1 MSNAACPPRQPA
13 LNHDVASCA
22 VTAGSSRTCASA
34 DEPSLRR
41 NAGSLSSSTMTWTVA
56 LPFLAGRTS
65 NACDSSTERITTN
78 CYLSSVLRKVAAS
91 APRLLASEMRRI
103 VFLGQLDG
111 GEYEKT
117 ILHPWMFSAV
127 AQEQPL
133 RCRHSAQ
140 PPYRTVSMSMHST
153 PWVEDSFFFI

>member
-1 MSNAACPPRQPA
+1 MHVRAGILFSPRATHAVCEVIGTLRVLA
-13 LNHDVASCA
+13 LG
-22 VTAGSSRTCASA
+22 GSS
-34 DEPSLRR
+34 E
-41 NAGSLSSSTMTWTVA
+41 VV
-56 LPFLAGRTS
+56 
-65 NACDSSTERITTN
+65 RITTN
-78 CYLSSVLRKVAAS
+78 CYLFSVLRKVAAS
-91 APRLLASEMRRI
+91 APRLLASEMQRI

-111 GEYEKT
+111 GEYKKT